1 MASLP
6 RLTARGLVAG
16 SRATRDRSGPGR
28 GTWVLGSS
36 PALPTHGRRGM
47 QQVHE
52 RCTRYAMAQRMHPQH
67 PWEHTG
73 FISRRLAPQTLEMPE
88 MLYKICLVAR
98 ELDVSYARCSA
109 GVRIGSPSFGAST
122 MQCLASAERCGAP
135 VHPAKKILSWSAN
148 RVSARL
154 GQSQR
159 QTPKGRRSAA
169 IRCE

>member
-1 MASLP
+1 
-6 RLTARGLVAG
+6 
-16 SRATRDRSGPGR
+16 
-28 GTWVLGSS
+28 
-36 PALPTHGRRGM
+36 
-47 QQVHE
+47 
-52 RCTRYAMAQRMHPQH
+52 MAQRMHPQH
-67 PWEHTG
+67 PWEQTG

-109 GVRIGSPSFGAST
+109 GVRIGSP
-122 MQCLASAERCGAP
+122 CLVRRLHDAVSCEGSSDA

>member
-109 GVRIGSPSFGAST
+109 GVRIGSPCLVRRLHDAVSCEGSSDAVH
-122 MQCLASAERCGAP
+122 QC
-135 VHPAKKILSWSAN
+135 
-148 RVSARL
+148 
-154 GQSQR
+154 
-159 QTPKGRRSAA
+159 TPRRKF
-169 IRCE
+169 